1 MSDEKTYTLAE
12 VRVLQREAYRRACLN
27 ESMSYDRAEELART
41 AYPDPEPPEPERR
54 WVETAHQTYC
64 ARDPDGSWWTRSE
77 DGKVFRAWQYGDVLV
92 AALASLLPR
101 VPVEVTEAMLEKAKL
116 EYWAYKA
123 TEKGWHD
130 HFLRAAVEAV
140 AVDLAQP
147 VTICQHKAQWWGVIA
162 PNTIGAC
169 LGDEGK
175 ARALANGIPHSLV
188 LALAEVEG

>member
-101 VPVEVTEAMLEKAKL
+101 VPVEVTPALQTKA
-116 EYWAYKA
+116 ENAYR
-123 TEKGWHD
+123 
-130 HFLRAAVEAV
+130 RAATDYPSIFGIKAALTAV
-140 AVDLAQP
+140 AADLAATP
-147 VTICQHKAQWWGVIA
+147 AAALIAAGRKAAPGVLCYCGRSGYSA
-162 PNTIGAC
+162 TCPTHGKTPNDDKGGTTDG
-169 LGDEGK
+169 G
-175 ARALANGIPHSLV
+175 
-188 LALAEVEG
+188 